1 MKFTAEQIAGI
12 LEGDIVGNPDVE
24 VSKLSKIE
32 EGTKGSLTFLA
43 NPKYTSFIYSTQ
55 ASITIVNKTLIRL
68 NGKVRETWRDNSYF
82 QILQP
87 HNKKINSLDNGEFFY
102 GFCLY
107 PKNLQ
112 PSGTTN
118 FTEIEDIRFLFEI
131 NDTAIDILKEYF
143 INTSLGKEYKLYES
157 ILKSKVISEGRATL
171 VIDTILEASTKFNR
185 KSLKKQKYNL
195 INEIKK
201 HYNLESFFGS
211 KITNYKELAALYTLV
226 ENVNSSFISNPTQL
240 VDNKITLLEHLTKK
254 EVNQDSKQTVLKEF
268 LTYDKDVRTLTYKV
282 LLEKFNNKYDTL
294 TDGQKQVLKE
304 YINSVDSTPDLRN
317 FYNGK
322 ILELKSTLSKITKNI
337 KDKATQIKIT
347 EVSKFLT
354 ELNKTDKVNSNNL
367 VDLLQYYDLVN
378 EIKTANGQVQI
389 KA

>member
-1 MKFTAEQIAGI
+1 MKIKHSKYKNTGI
-12 LEGDIVGNPDVE
+12 LFELLVRQITADTLKGGNSP
-24 VSKLSKIE
+24 
-32 EGTKGSLTFLA
+32 
-43 NPKYTSFIYSTQ
+43 
-55 ASITIVNKTLIRL
+55 
-68 NGKVRETWRDNSYF
+68 
-82 QILQP
+82 
-87 HNKKINSLDNGEFFY
+87 
-102 GFCLY
+102 
-107 PKNLQ
+107 
-112 PSGTTN
+112 
-118 FTEIEDIRFLFEI
+118 
-131 NDTAIDILKEYF
+131 AIDILKEYF

-254 EVNQDSKQTVLKEF
+254 EVTDNSEQTVLEEF
-268 LTYDKDVRTLTYKV
+268 STYDKDIRTLTYKV

-337 KDKATQIKIT
+337 KDKATQVKIT
-347 EVSKFLT
+347 EVTKFLN
-354 ELNKTDKVNSNNL
+354 ELKKTDKVGDNNL
-367 VDLLQYYDLVN
+367 IDLLRYYQLIN
-378 EIKTANGQVQI
+378 EIQIANGI
-389 KA
+389 